1 MLRIESCNLSFDEKY
16 LRGPKLG
23 NGKFST
29 VYQCQNKETSDVI
42 AAKQIVKGSLTAREK
57 DFLREE
63 IQIIKLISHPH
74 IVQMKETYETEKNMY
89 IIMEQVSGGEL
100 FDHIKTYELEEKE
113 VAICMYQI
121 ISAISYL
128 NKCGVVHRD
137 LKPENILI
145 EKDPETEEVCNIKLT
160 DFGLSKIAVPNE
172 IMHESCGTPA
182 YVAPEVLH
190 KKGYKK
196 EVDMWSAGVI
206 FYTLICRQ
214 LPFQMPD
221 RKQTFQQIKEKDPN
235 MTLPAF

>member
-1 MLRIESCNLSFDEKY
+1 
-16 LRGPKLG
+16 
-23 NGKFST
+23 
-29 VYQCQNKETSDVI
+29 
-42 AAKQIVKGSLTAREK
+42 
-57 DFLREE
+57 
-63 IQIIKLISHPH
+63 
-74 IVQMKETYETEKNMY
+74 MKETYETEKNMY

-100 FDHIKTYELEEKE
+100 FDHIKTYELEERE

-121 ISAISYL
+121 ISAIGYL

-145 EKDPETEEVCNIKLT
+145 EKDMDTEEVCNIKLT

-206 FYTLICRQ
+206 FYTLICR
-214 LPFQMPD
+214 
-221 RKQTFQQIKEKDPN
+221 
-235 MTLPAF
+235 

>member
-1 MLRIESCNLSFDEKY
+1 
-16 LRGPKLG
+16 
-23 NGKFST
+23 
-29 VYQCQNKETSDVI
+29 
-42 AAKQIVKGSLTAREK
+42 
-57 DFLREE
+57 
-63 IQIIKLISHPH
+63 
-74 IVQMKETYETEKNMY
+74 MKETYETEKNMY

-100 FDHIKTYELEEKE
+100 FDHIKTYELEERE

-121 ISAISYL
+121 ISAIDYL

-206 FYTLICRQ
+206 FYTLICR
-214 LPFQMPD
+214 
-221 RKQTFQQIKEKDPN
+221 
-235 MTLPAF
+235 

>member
-1 MLRIESCNLSFDEKY
+1 
-16 LRGPKLG
+16 
-23 NGKFST
+23 
-29 VYQCQNKETSDVI
+29 
-42 AAKQIVKGSLTAREK
+42 
-57 DFLREE
+57 
-63 IQIIKLISHPH
+63 
-74 IVQMKETYETEKNMY
+74 MKETYETEKNMY

-100 FDHIKTYELEEKE
+100 FDHIKTYELEERE
-113 VAICMYQI
+113 VAVCMYQI
-121 ISAISYL
+121 ISAIEYL

-145 EKDPETEEVCNIKLT
+145 EKDMETEEVCNIKLT

-206 FYTLICRQ
+206 FYTLICR
-214 LPFQMPD
+214 
-221 RKQTFQQIKEKDPN
+221 
-235 MTLPAF
+235 